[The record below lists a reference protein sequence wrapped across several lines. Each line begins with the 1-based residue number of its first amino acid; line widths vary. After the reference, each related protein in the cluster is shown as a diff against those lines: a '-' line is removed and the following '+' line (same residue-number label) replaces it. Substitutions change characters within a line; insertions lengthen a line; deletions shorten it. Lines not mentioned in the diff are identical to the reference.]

1 MNMDEN
7 EIDQIKK
14 EISFHSLC
22 KPCRG
27 CGECEKILDLVLKE
41 RRESRDMPR
50 SCDSC
55 RL

>member
-1 MNMDEN
+1 MKTVD
-7 EIDQIKK
+7 IDQIKM

-22 KPCRG
+22 KPCCR
-27 CGECEKILDLVLKE
+27 CGECEKILDIVLKE
-41 RRESRDMPR
+41 RGESRDMPR